1 MMPVGGRTGSP
12 GVSPPGG
19 SVAIGGCGRAP
30 GSVGRP
36 KSGKSPPIGG
46 RVGMFRPGSWIFG
59 GMLQSRFW
67 FCVSIRQGLPSLV
80 SSSLCVPPLPSDTT
94 GEVERCRRREGGTP
108 SCRRSG
114 CLARLPARTTLD
126 PFATARRIWCHCAC
140 CRDRPSRRSTCSWRQ
155 APAPPPGNQGECE
168 PSSRA

>member
-94 GEVERCRRREGGTP
+94 GEVERCSRREGGTAQL
-108 SCRRSG
+108 STVW
-114 CLARLPARTTLD
+114 LPCAASSAND
-126 PFATARRIWCHCAC
+126 P
-140 CRDRPSRRSTCSWRQ
+140 
-155 APAPPPGNQGECE
+155 
-168 PSSRA
+168 